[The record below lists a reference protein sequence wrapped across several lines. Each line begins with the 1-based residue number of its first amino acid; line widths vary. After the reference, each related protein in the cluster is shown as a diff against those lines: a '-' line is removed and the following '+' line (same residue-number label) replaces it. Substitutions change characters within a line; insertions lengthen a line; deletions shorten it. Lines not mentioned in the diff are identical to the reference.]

1 MHSLLFPA
9 YQPKQVHRIKQIFLA
24 FACYVFCTL
33 VMGFSAWQGLFPAG
47 PLAIYTM
54 CFILGSTAFFVV
66 TRLGWNLRFADPSM
80 TVAQIAYSSLLNC
93 YILIYAGPL
102 RGVFMISY
110 LAALMFGGTHLSPR
124 QLMRLV
130 ALPAVL
136 FPVVV
141 FLAARFG
148 TQTIDWHVEFVHW
161 MAYWVIASFF
171 SLLVDK
177 MRRLQK
183 RLKASKA
190 ELETAMSRLAEM
202 AVRDELTGLYNRRH
216 MMELLASEHRRAE
229 RSGDIYC
236 VCLIDIDYFK
246 RINDT
251 YGHGDGD
258 TVLRTFAAVSQQCL
272 RGTDN
277 LARWGGEEFLLL
289 LPQST
294 HSTAEVVLERIMKG
308 LEMTVFEGLPAE
320 LRVTISA
327 GVAQYQ
333 RGSEIKDLIE
343 QADQA
348 LYSAKRAGR
357 NRIVNANRLDHMPV

>member
-1 MHSLLFPA
+1 MHSLLFPPH
-9 YQPKQVHRIKQIFLA
+9 QPKQVHRIKLIFLA
-24 FACYVFCTL
+24 FALYVFCTL
-33 VMGFSAWQGLFPAG
+33 ILGFSAWLGLFPAE
-47 PLAIYTM
+47 PIAIYVM
-54 CFILGSTAFFVV
+54 FSILGSTAFFVV
-66 TRLGWNLRFADPSM
+66 TRLGWNLRLEDPSM
-80 TVAQIAYSSLLNC
+80 TVAQIAYSSLLMC
-93 YILIYAGPL
+93 YALIYAGPL
-102 RGVFMISY
+102 RGVFMIGY
-110 LAALMFGGTHLSPR
+110 LASLMFGGTHLSPR

-141 FLAARFG
+141 FLAARLG
-148 TQTIDWHVEFVHW
+148 TQTIDWHVELVHW

-183 RLKASKA
+183 RLKASKE

-216 MMELLASEHRRAE
+216 MTELLASEHRRAE
-229 RSGDIYC
+229 HTGDSYC
-236 VCLIDIDYFK
+236 VCLIDIDHFK
-246 RINDT
+246 RVNDT
-251 YGHGDGD
+251 YGHGNGD

-272 RGTDN
+272 RRTDI

-294 HSTAEVVLERIMKG
+294 QSNAKVVMERIMKD
-308 LEMTVFEGLPAE
+308 LEITVFEGLPEE
-320 LRVTISA
+320 LRVTVSA

-333 RGSEIKDLIE
+333 KGSEIKGLIE

-357 NRIVNANRLDHMPV
+357 NRIVNTNRLDHMAV